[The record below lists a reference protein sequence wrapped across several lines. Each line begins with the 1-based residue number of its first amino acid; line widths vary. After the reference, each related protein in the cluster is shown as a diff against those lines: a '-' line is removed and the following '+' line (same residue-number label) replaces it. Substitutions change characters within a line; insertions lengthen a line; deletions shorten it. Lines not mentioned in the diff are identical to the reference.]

1 MKKYIALVLAL
12 VMAFGLFAC
21 DAEEGN
27 NNTDIDKKSE
37 GVMTYAEYAAAE
49 DGSKVVI
56 EAYVQAK
63 QDWWDNKAT
72 VYLQDGTG
80 AYFCYNMTCTEED
93 YNKLVDGQ
101 KVRVTGDKTTW
112 AGEVEVGE
120 GATLEILDGNYVAPV
135 TDVTSLVGTDGLIDK
150 QNQKVVFKGLT
161 VEAYNG
167 EEGKGMAYK
176 NDQPGDD
183 LYFQASINGTTVE
196 FCVEMYLT
204 GPDTDVYKAVEGL
217 QVGQTI
223 DVEGFLYWY
232 EGANPHV
239 TGVTV
244 K

>member
-1 MKKYIALVLAL
+1 MKKYIALLLAL

-21 DAEEGN
+21 DAKEEKV
-27 NNTDIDKKSE
+27 DVDKKSE

-49 DGSKVVI
+49 DGSKVTI
-56 EAYVQAK
+56 EAYVQGK
-63 QDWWDNKAT
+63 QSWWDNKAT
-72 VYLQDGTG
+72 LYLQDGTG
-80 AYFCYNMTCTEED
+80 AYFCYNATCTEDD
-93 YNKLVDGQ
+93 YKKLVDGQ
-101 KVRVTGDKTTW
+101 KVRVTGDKTSW
-112 AGEVEVGE
+112 SGEVELAE
-120 GATLEILDGNYVAPV
+120 GATIEILDGNYIAAT
-135 TDVTSLVGTDGLIDK
+135 TDVTSLVGKNELIDK
-150 QNQKVVFKGLT
+150 QNQKVAFKGMT

-167 EEGKGMAYK
+167 QEGKGFAYK

-183 LYFQASINGTTVE
+183 LYFQASVNGTTVE
-196 FCVEMYLT
+196 FCVEYYLT
-204 GPDTDVYKAVEGL
+204 NETTDVYKTVESL